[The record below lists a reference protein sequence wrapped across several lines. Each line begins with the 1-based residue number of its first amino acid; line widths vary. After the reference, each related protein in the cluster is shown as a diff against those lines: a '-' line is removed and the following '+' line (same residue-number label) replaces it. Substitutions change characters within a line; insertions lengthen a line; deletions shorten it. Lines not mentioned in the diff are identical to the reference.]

1 MFNHDI
7 LRHVKLPD
15 AVAKLQKISQPLYDQ
30 QDLTGPGKFTFFK
43 GAQGRSRL
51 FTNFDGQSQL
61 DNPRHYLVAGIRL
74 MPQAGAVQADIE
86 LLSRRGYFTLTIG
99 DKPFFEAPVSLLLAQ
114 ADALLHYG
122 EHNRAFVQLD
132 QPILLPPQQIFKP
145 AIDVEGPA
153 VFSATLPVTLTFEG
167 VLLRPSQ

>member
-30 QDLTGPGKFTFFK
+30 LDIPGPGKFTYFK

-61 DNPRHYLVAGIRL
+61 DNPRHYLVAGIRFT
-74 MPQAGAVQADIE
+74 PNAGAAAADVAV
-86 LLSRRGYFTLTIG
+86 LLNRSYFTITIG
-99 DKPFFEAPVSLLLAQ
+99 DKPFFECPMSLLLTLGEA
-114 ADALLHYG
+114 APYG
-122 EHNRAFVQLD
+122 FPNDNLYKLD
-132 QPILLPPQQIFKP
+132 NPILIPPQQIFKP
-145 AIDVEGPA
+145 AVDVESPA
-153 VFSATLPVTLTFEG
+153 VIGTPVSLTLAFEG
-167 VLLRPSQ
+167 VMLRPAQ